1 MGLALCAWASLHLI
15 AYLILICRSQDLI
28 MKEMCDLINIT
39 QDAVSVISVAS
50 PWVMYLLK
58 VLKDIST

>member
-1 MGLALCAWASLHLI
+1 
-15 AYLILICRSQDLI
+15 

-39 QDAVSVISVAS
+39 QAAVSVISVAS